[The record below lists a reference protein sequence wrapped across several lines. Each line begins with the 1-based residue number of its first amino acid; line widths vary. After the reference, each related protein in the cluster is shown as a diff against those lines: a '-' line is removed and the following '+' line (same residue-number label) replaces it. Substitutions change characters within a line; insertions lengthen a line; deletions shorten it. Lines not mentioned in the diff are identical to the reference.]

1 MSEAEDIYFDGLLA
15 WQTSCDEFTWCCV
28 FLNMNT
34 DIPAIKPQICA
45 QRITRMQEKK
55 RLTFRDLK
63 WCEWGDEHGI
73 PGSKWWSRI
82 SCVGLRNPARS
93 AIRLFFTLPTVG
105 LHLSSSSDRTMID
118 VSQFKQAP
126 PHMTGLRR
134 GRELTQKQFYGAS
147 PLMELQR
154 LNPS

>member
-1 MSEAEDIYFDGLLA
+1 MNEAEDIYFDGLLA
-15 WQTSCDEFTWCCV
+15 WETSCDEFTWRCV
-28 FLNMNT
+28 FLNMNK
-34 DIPAIKPQICA
+34 DIPTVKAQICA

-55 RLTFRDLK
+55 VLDTLK
-63 WCEWGDEHGI
+63 RGI
-73 PGSKWWSRI
+73 PGSKWWSGI

-93 AIRLFFTLPTVG
+93 AIRLFFTLSTVG
-105 LHLSSSSDRTMID
+105 LNLSSSSDRTMID

-134 GRELTQKQFYGAS
+134 GRDLTQKQFYGAL